1 MQNIH
6 HSSNRETGHEPL
18 RGRPEEPQG
27 LKSLTLVLKQ
37 QSTVPVGG
45 PGTILTYELMNI
57 RAKSAS
63 RTAAPPF
70 SRLHGGQAKR
80 PRILT

>member
-6 HSSNRETGHEPL
+6 HSSSRETGQQR

-45 PGTILTYELMNI
+45 PGAILTYELMNI
-57 RAKSAS
+57 STKSAS
-63 RTAAPPF
+63 RTAASPF
-70 SRLHGGQAKR
+70 FRLHGGQAKR
-80 PRILT
+80 PKILT